1 MVLSEGG
8 GGAEMRDERAAHNA
22 PGVTEVN
29 NLLAI
34 DSGVYA
40 GVM

>member
-1 MVLSEGG
+1 
-8 GGAEMRDERAAHNA
+8 MRDAERAAHNA